1 MINVRADQQAMCLS
15 GDMLTTAEAG
25 GPGRVEHKM
34 RQTNV
39 SCSSQLYSEH
49 QYTLRAKKDPMS
61 TVLTKFKLY
70 IIIITSKPHVA
81 KKPMF
86 FHRTI

>member
-1 MINVRADQQAMCLS
+1 MVTCLPLQS
-15 GDMLTTAEAG
+15 AEAG

-39 SCSSQLYSEH
+39 SCSSQLY
-49 QYTLRAKKDPMS
+49 TLRVKKDPTS

-81 KKPMF
+81 KITHVFP
-86 FHRTI
+86 